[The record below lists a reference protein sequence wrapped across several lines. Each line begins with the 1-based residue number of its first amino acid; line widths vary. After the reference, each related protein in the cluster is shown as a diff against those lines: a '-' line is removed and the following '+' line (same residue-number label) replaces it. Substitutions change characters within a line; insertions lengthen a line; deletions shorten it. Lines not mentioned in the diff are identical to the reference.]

1 MLLDD
6 LREACAAIA
15 DRSSSVRI
23 EHARLAA
30 YARALAPSVA
40 AQLAAPPDPEAELLT
55 GDREARAG
63 FWLCLD
69 AINFGSGW
77 FPTLR
82 KRPGRSGYFAVA
94 IGVQE
99 HFAGDGAPDARM
111 LSGVEAAE
119 VAAML
124 GQDPGHP
131 LMALFAAA
139 LRDVGHHVSSE
150 HDGSF
155 AAVVDA
161 AAAQRAVALVD
172 RLAAWDAFADTS
184 SFQELRVPFLKRAQI
199 TAADLHRSGVAD
211 FIDLEELT
219 LFADNLV
226 PHVLRVDG
234 MLSYEPALQDRIERG
249 DRLDHGS
256 PDEVAIRACALHA
269 VELLAAQLPGT
280 RACDLDLTLWNRG
293 QAARYRAVPRHRTRC
308 TAY

>member
-1 MLLDD
+1 MVLDD
-6 LREACAAIA
+6 LRAACAAIA

-23 EHARLAA
+23 EHARLVA
-30 YARALAPSVA
+30 YAETLAPAVA
-40 AQLAAPPDPEAELLT
+40 AQLAAQPDPEAELLT

-94 IGVQE
+94 IGVRE
-99 HFAGDGAPDARM
+99 RFVRDGAMDAST
-111 LSGVEAAE
+111 LSGIQAPE

-139 LRDVGHHVSSE
+139 LRDVGHHVGSE
-150 HDGSF
+150 HEGSF

-161 AAAQRAVALVD
+161 AGQRAVALVD

-234 MLSYEPALQDRIERG
+234 VLSYDPALQERIERG
-249 DRLDHGS
+249 DRLEHGS

-269 VELLAAQLPGT
+269 VERLSAEMPST
-280 RACDLDLTLWNRG
+280 RVCDLDLTLWNRG

-308 TAY
+308 AAY

>member
-1 MLLDD
+1 VLLDD
-6 LREACAAIA
+6 LRAVCATIA

-30 YARALAPSVA
+30 YARALVPAVA

-55 GDREARAG
+55 GDREARAS

-94 IGVQE
+94 IGVRE
-99 HFAGDGAPDARM
+99 RFVRDGAMDVAT
-111 LSGVEAAE
+111 LSGIQAPG

-124 GQDPGHP
+124 GQDPSHP

-139 LRDVGHHVSSE
+139 LRDVGHHVGSE
-150 HDGSF
+150 HEGSF
-155 AAVVDA
+155 AAVVDT
-161 AAAQRAVALVD
+161 AAQRAVALVD

-184 SFQELRVPFLKRAQI
+184 SFQEMWVPFLKRAQI
-199 TAADLHRSGVAD
+199 TAADLHRSGVAA
-211 FIDLEELT
+211 FIDLEQLT

-234 MLSYEPALQDRIERG
+234 MLSYDPALQERIKRG
-249 DRLDHGS
+249 DRLEHGS
-256 PDEVAIRACALHA
+256 PDEVAIRACAVHA
-269 VELLAAQLPGT
+269 VELLCAELPGT

>member
-1 MLLDD
+1 MVIDD

-23 EHARLAA
+23 DHARLAA

-40 AQLAAPPDPEAELLT
+40 AQLAATPDPEAELLT

-82 KRPGRSGYFAVA
+82 KPPGRSGYFAVA
-94 IGVQE
+94 LGVRE
-99 HFAGDGAPDARM
+99 RFARDGAPDARM

-139 LRDVGHHVSSE
+139 LRDVGHHVSNE
-150 HDGSF
+150 YEGSF
-155 AAVVDA
+155 TAVVNA
-161 AAAQRAVALVD
+161 AAERAVTLVD

-184 SFQELRVPFLKRAQI
+184 SFQELQVPFLKRAQI
-199 TAADLHRSGVAD
+199 TTADLHRSGVAD

-249 DRLDHGS
+249 DRLEHGS
-256 PDEVAIRACALHA
+256 PEEVAIRACALHA
-269 VELLAAQLPGT
+269 VELLSAQLPGT

>member
-1 MLLDD
+1 MT
-6 LREACAAIA
+6 
-15 DRSSSVRI
+15 
-23 EHARLAA
+23 
-30 YARALAPSVA
+30 

-55 GDREARAG
+55 GDRETRAG

-94 IGVQE
+94 IGVRE
-99 HFAGDGAPDARM
+99 RFARDGAMDAAT
-111 LSGVEAAE
+111 LSGIEAAE
-119 VAAML
+119 VAEVL

-139 LRDVGHHVSSE
+139 LRDVGHHVDSE
-150 HDGSF
+150 HEGSF

-161 AAAQRAVALVD
+161 AAGRAVVLVD
-172 RLAAWDAFADTS
+172 KLAAWDAFADTS

-211 FIDLEELT
+211 FIDLEQLT

-226 PHVLRVDG
+226 PHVLRVDE
-234 MLSYEPALQDRIERG
+234 MLSYEPALLARIERG
-249 DRLDHGS
+249 EQLEHGS
-256 PDEVAIRACALHA
+256 PEEVAIRACALHA
-269 VELLAAQLPGT
+269 VELLSAQLPGT

-293 QAARYRAVPRHRTRC
+293 QAARYRAISRHRTRC

>member
-1 MLLDD
+1 VLLDD
-6 LREACAAIA
+6 LRAACATIA

-40 AQLAAPPDPEAELLT
+40 ARVAAPPDPEAELLT

-77 FPTLR
+77 FPTLL
-82 KRPGRSGYFAVA
+82 KRPGRPGYFAVA
-94 IGVQE
+94 IGVRE
-99 HFAGDGAPDARM
+99 RFARDGAPDARM
-111 LSGVEAAE
+111 LSGVEAPE

-124 GQDPGHP
+124 GQDPAHP

-139 LRDVGHHVSSE
+139 LRDLGEHVGRE
-150 HDGSF
+150 HGGSF
-155 AAVVDA
+155 AAVVDGA
-161 AAAQRAVALVD
+161 EGRAVTLVD
-172 RLAAWDAFADTS
+172 QLAAWDAFADTS

-211 FIDLEELT
+211 FADVGELT

-234 MLSYEPALQDRIERG
+234 MLRYDSTLRDRIERG
-249 DRLDHGS
+249 DRLEHGS
-256 PDEVAIRACALHA
+256 PDEVAIRACAVHA
-269 VELLAAQLPGT
+269 VELLTADLPGV
-280 RACDLDLTLWNRG
+280 RPCDLDLTLWNRG
-293 QAARYRAVPRHRTRC
+293 QASRYRAVPRHRTRC

>member
-1 MLLDD
+1 MVLDD

-55 GDREARAG
+55 GDREARAA

-82 KRPGRSGYFAVA
+82 KWPGRSGYFSVA
-94 IGVQE
+94 IGVRE
-99 HFAGDGAPDARM
+99 RFVRDGAMDAAM

-139 LRDVGHHVSSE
+139 LRDVGDHVSNE

-155 AAVVDA
+155 AALVDA
-161 AAAQRAVALVD
+161 AAERAVSLVD

-184 SFQELRVPFLKRAQI
+184 SFQELQVPFLKRAQI
-199 TAADLHRSGVAD
+199 TAADLHRSGVAH
-211 FIDLEELT
+211 FIDVEELT

-226 PHVLRVDG
+226 PHVLRLDG

-249 DRLDHGS
+249 DRLEHGS

>member
-1 MLLDD
+1 VLLDD
-6 LREACAAIA
+6 LRAACATIA

-23 EHARLAA
+23 EHARLAS
-30 YARALAPSVA
+30 YARTLAPAVA

-55 GDREARAG
+55 GDREERAG

-94 IGVQE
+94 IGVRE
-99 HFAGDGAPDARM
+99 RFARDGAPDARM

-139 LRDVGHHVSSE
+139 LRDVGHHVGSE
-150 HDGSF
+150 HEGSF
-155 AAVVDA
+155 AAVVD

-234 MLSYEPALQDRIERG
+234 MLSYDPALQDRIERG
-249 DRLDHGS
+249 DRIEHGS

-269 VELLAAQLPGT
+269 VELLSAKLPGT

-293 QAARYRAVPRHRTRC
+293 QASRYRALPRHRTRC